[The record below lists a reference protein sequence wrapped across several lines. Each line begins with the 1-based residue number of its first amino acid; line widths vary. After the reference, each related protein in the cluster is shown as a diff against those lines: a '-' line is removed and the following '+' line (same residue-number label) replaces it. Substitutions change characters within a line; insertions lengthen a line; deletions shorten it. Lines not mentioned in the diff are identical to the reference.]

1 MLDKQGVYAL
11 LNEKNIPYEAVEHPA
26 VYTIEEM
33 LQLNLPHTG
42 AIAKNL
48 FVRDDKKRNY
58 YLLVVPEDK
67 PIQLKTFAQKAGT
80 RRLSFASE
88 EDLGEILHV
97 IRGAVTPFAALNDEE
112 KKVSIYIDEGFRGKL
127 MGVHPNDNTATVYL
141 AADQMFSLI
150 QQHGNP
156 VCYFDI

>member
-11 LNEKNIPYEAVEHPA
+11 LNEKNISYEAVEHPA

-33 LQLNLPHTG
+33 LQQNLPHTG

-67 PIQLKTFAQKAGT
+67 AIQLKTFAQKAGT

-112 KKVSIYIDEGFRGKL
+112 KKVSVYIDEGFRGKL

-141 AADQMFSLI
+141 AADRMFSLI

>member
-26 VYTIEEM
+26 VYTIGEM
-33 LQLNLPHTG
+33 LQQNLPHTQ

-67 PIQLKTFAQKAGT
+67 AIQLKTFAQKAGT

-112 KKVSIYIDEGFRGKL
+112 KKVSVYIDEGFRGKL

-141 AADQMFSLI
+141 TADQMFSLI